1 MNQHKTIDNH
11 AHILPEE
18 TMRQLQKAAPS
29 LGLRL
34 MNIDD
39 RSGILEIAGVTQK
52 PFPREAWDLDLR
64 LRDMDK
70 SHVDVQLLSN
80 TPQTFLYD
88 QEASLGEACAVIQN
102 DQIASLVRKHPDRFL
117 GLATLPMQ
125 APGRAA
131 GELRRA
137 MGSLG
142 LLGFHLASNIQGRN
156 LDDPDLEPVWE
167 AAQALNAFVLVH
179 PFKVAAGERLKSY
192 YLKNLI
198 GNPLDTTIA
207 AASLIFGGVIERY
220 PAISFCFSHG
230 GGFVPY
236 QAGRFIHGW
245 NVRPEPKQFL
255 GRGPA
260 ESLGRMYYD
269 TILHSDATL
278 KFLVDAAGASHVLL
292 GSDYP
297 FDMGYYDG
305 VRQVRSLSIPK
316 SDQELILGDTAK
328 VLLGKAS
335 QGNKKG
341 EVR

>member
-1 MNQHKTIDNH
+1 MNQHKTIDIH

-18 TMRQLQKAAPS
+18 TMRRLQKAAPS
-29 LGLRL
+29 LALQL
-34 MNIDD
+34 KSIDE
-39 RSGILEIAGVTQK
+39 RSGILEIAGITQK

-64 LRDMDK
+64 LQDMDK
-70 SHVDVQLLSN
+70 SHVDIQLLSN

-88 QEASLGEACAVIQN
+88 QEASLGAACAEIQN
-102 DQIASLVRKHPDRFL
+102 DQIASLVGKYPDRFL

-125 APGRAA
+125 APERAA
-131 GELRRA
+131 QELRRA

-167 AAQALNAFVLVH
+167 AAQALSAFVLVH

-207 AASLIFGGVIERY
+207 AASLLFGGVIERY

-255 GRGPA
+255 GHGPA

-278 KFLVDAAGASHVLL
+278 KFLIDSVGASHVLL

-297 FDMGYYDG
+297 FDMGYYEG
-305 VRQVRSLSIPK
+305 VRQVRSLSIPE
-316 SDQELILGDTAK
+316 SDQDLILGGMAT

-335 QGNKKG
+335 QGGNK
-341 EVR
+341 ER

>member
-1 MNQHKTIDNH
+1 
-11 AHILPEE
+11 
-18 TMRQLQKAAPS
+18 
-29 LGLRL
+29 
-34 MNIDD
+34 
-39 RSGILEIAGVTQK
+39 
-52 PFPREAWDLDLR
+52 
-64 LRDMDK
+64 MDK
-70 SHVDVQLLSN
+70 SHVDIQLLSN
-80 TPQTFLYD
+80 TPQSFLYD
-88 QEASLGEACAVIQN
+88 QEASLGAACAEIQN
-102 DQIASLVRKHPDRFL
+102 DQIASLVGKYPDRFL

-125 APGRAA
+125 APVRAA
-131 GELRRA
+131 QELRRA
-137 MGSLG
+137 MGPLG
-142 LLGFHLASNIQGRN
+142 LLGFHLASNVQGRN

-167 AAQALNAFVLVH
+167 AAQALSAFVLIH

-207 AASLIFGGVIERY
+207 AASLLFGGVIERY

-255 GRGPA
+255 SRGPA

-278 KFLVDAAGASHVLL
+278 KFLIDSVGASHVLL

-297 FDMGYYDG
+297 FDMGYYEG

-316 SDQELILGDTAK
+316 SDQDLILGGMAK
-328 VLLGKAS
+328 ALLGKAS
-335 QGNKKG
+335 QGGNK
-341 EVR
+341 ER

>member
-1 MNQHKTIDNH
+1 MSQKKTIDIH

-18 TMRQLQKAAPS
+18 TMRQLQETAPS

-34 MNIDD
+34 TSIDEG
-39 RSGILEIAGVTQK
+39 SAILEIAGVTQK
-52 PFPREAWDLDLR
+52 PFPREAWDLEWR
-64 LRDMDK
+64 LRDMDR
-70 SHVDVQLLSN
+70 SGVDIQLLSN

-88 QEASLGEACAVIQN
+88 QEPSLGAACAAIQN
-102 DQIASLVRKHPDRFL
+102 DQIAALVKRYPDRFR

-125 APGRAA
+125 APELAA
-131 GELRRA
+131 RELRRA

-156 LDDPDLEPVWE
+156 LDDPDLTPVWE
-167 AAQALNAFVLVH
+167 AAQEARAFVLIH
-179 PFKVAAGERLKSY
+179 PFKIAAGERLKSY

-207 AASLIFGGVIERY
+207 GASLIFGGVIERY

-230 GGFVPY
+230 GGFLPY

-255 GRGPA
+255 EQGPA
-260 ESLGRMYYD
+260 ESLGRLYYD
-269 TILHSDATL
+269 TILHSDQML
-278 KFLVDAAGASHVLL
+278 QYLIGSVGANRVML

-297 FDMGYYDG
+297 FDMGYYEG
-305 VRQVRSLSIPK
+305 VRQVRSLAIPAG
-316 SDQELILGDTAK
+316 DQELILGETART
-328 VLLGKAS
+328 LLGMAS
-335 QGNKKG
+335 
-341 EVR
+341 

>member
-1 MNQHKTIDNH
+1 MSQQKTIDIH

-18 TMRQLQKAAPS
+18 TMRQLQKTAPS

-34 MNIDD
+34 TSMDEG
-39 RSGILEIAGVTQK
+39 SAILEIAGVIQK
-52 PFPREAWDLDLR
+52 PFPREAWDLEWR
-64 LRDMDK
+64 LRDMDR
-70 SHVDVQLLSN
+70 SRVDIQLLSN

-88 QEASLGEACAVIQN
+88 QEAALGAACAEIQN
-102 DQIASLVRKHPDRFL
+102 EQIAALARKYPDRFR

-125 APGRAA
+125 APELAA
-131 GELRRA
+131 RELRRA

-156 LDDPDLEPVWE
+156 LDDPNLAPVWE
-167 AAQALNAFVLVH
+167 AAQELSAFILVH
-179 PFKVAAGERLKSY
+179 PFKIAAGDRLKSY

-220 PAISFCFSHG
+220 PAISFCFAHG

-255 GRGPA
+255 EKGPA
-260 ESLGRMYYD
+260 ESLGRIYYD
-269 TILHSDATL
+269 TILHSDGTL
-278 KFLVDAAGASHVLL
+278 QFLIGSVGAARVML

-297 FDMGYYDG
+297 FDMGYYEG
-305 VRQVRSLSIPK
+305 VRQVRSLPIPIHE
-316 SDQELILGDTAK
+316 QELILGETARA
-328 VLLGKAS
+328 LLGMAS
-335 QGNKKG
+335 
-341 EVR
+341 

>member
-1 MNQHKTIDNH
+1 MNQHKIIDIH

-18 TMRQLQKAAPS
+18 TMRQLQKTAPS
-29 LGLRL
+29 LALQL
-34 MNIDD
+34 KNIDE
-39 RSGILEIAGVTQK
+39 RSAILEVAGITQK

-64 LRDMDK
+64 LKDMDK
-70 SHVDVQLLSN
+70 SHVDIQLLSN
-80 TPQTFLYD
+80 TPQTFLYE
-88 QEASLGEACAVIQN
+88 QEAALGTVCAEIQN

-125 APGRAA
+125 APKRAVQ
-131 GELRRA
+131 ELQRA
-137 MGSLG
+137 MGPLG

-167 AAQALNAFVLVH
+167 AAQSLGAFVLVH
-179 PFKVAAGERLKSY
+179 PFKVAAEERLKFY

-220 PAISFCFSHG
+220 PAINFCFVHG

-255 GRGPA
+255 GHGPA
-260 ESLGRMYYD
+260 ESLGRVFFD

-278 KFLVDAAGASHVLL
+278 KFLIDSVGASHVLL

-305 VRQVRSLSIPK
+305 VRQVRSLSISK
-316 SDQELILGDTAK
+316 SDQKLILGDTAK
-328 VLLGKAS
+328 ALLRNTFPGRNREK
-335 QGNKKG
+335 
-341 EVR
+341 

>member
-1 MNQHKTIDNH
+1 MSQQKTIDIH

-18 TMRQLQKAAPS
+18 TMRQLQKTAPS
-29 LGLRL
+29 LGLKL
-34 MNIDD
+34 TSMDEG
-39 RSGILEIAGVTQK
+39 SAILEIAGVTQK
-52 PFPREAWDLDLR
+52 PFPREAWDLEWR
-64 LRDMDK
+64 FRDMDR
-70 SHVDVQLLSN
+70 SQVDIQLLSN

-88 QEASLGEACAVIQN
+88 QEAALGAACAEIQN
-102 DQIASLVRKHPDRFL
+102 EQIAALVRSYPDRFR

-125 APGRAA
+125 APELAA
-131 GELRRA
+131 RELRRA

-156 LDDPDLEPVWE
+156 LDDPNLTPVWE
-167 AAQALNAFVLVH
+167 AAQELGAFILVH
-179 PFKVAAGERLKSY
+179 PFKIAAGDRLKSY

-220 PAISFCFSHG
+220 PAISFCFAHG
-230 GGFVPY
+230 GGFLPY

-255 GRGPA
+255 ARGPA
-260 ESLGRMYYD
+260 ESLGRIYYD
-269 TILHSDATL
+269 TILHSDAAL
-278 KFLVDAAGASHVLL
+278 QFLIGSVGADRVML

-297 FDMGYYDG
+297 FDMGYYEG

-316 SDQELILGDTAK
+316 HEQELILGETART
-328 VLLGKAS
+328 LLRMAS
-335 QGNKKG
+335 
-341 EVR
+341 

>member
-1 MNQHKTIDNH
+1 MPISFRKRRCD
-11 AHILPEE
+11 E
-18 TMRQLQKAAPS
+18 LQKAAPS
-29 LGLRL
+29 LALQL
-34 MNIDD
+34 KHIDE

-52 PFPREAWDLDLR
+52 PFPREAWDLELR
-64 LRDMDK
+64 LQDMDK
-70 SHVDVQLLSN
+70 SHVDIQLLSN
-80 TPQTFLYD
+80 TPQSFLYD
-88 QEASLGEACAVIQN
+88 QEASLGAACAEIQN

-125 APGRAA
+125 APERAA
-131 GELRRA
+131 QELRRA

-167 AAQALNAFVLVH
+167 AAQALGAFVLIH

-207 AASLIFGGVIERY
+207 AASLLFGGVIERY

-255 GRGPA
+255 SRGPA

-278 KFLVDAAGASHVLL
+278 KFLIDSVGASHVLL

-297 FDMGYYDG
+297 FDMGYYEG
-305 VRQVRSLSIPK
+305 VRQVRSLSIPEG
-316 SDQELILGDTAK
+316 DQDLILGGMATA
-328 VLLGKAS
+328 LLRKAS
-335 QGNKKG
+335 QSGNK
-341 EVR
+341 ER

>member
-1 MNQHKTIDNH
+1 MNQHKTLDVH

-29 LGLRL
+29 LALQLRS
-34 MNIDD
+34 IDE
-39 RSGILEIAGVTQK
+39 RSGILEVAGVTQK

-64 LRDMDK
+64 LLDMDK
-70 SHVDVQLLSN
+70 SHVDIQLLSN

-88 QEASLGEACAVIQN
+88 QEAALGAACAEIQN
-102 DQIASLVRKHPDRFL
+102 DQIASLAKKYPDRFL

-125 APGRAA
+125 APERAA
-131 GELRRA
+131 QELRRA

-156 LDDPDLEPVWE
+156 LDDPDLDPVWE
-167 AAQALNAFVLVH
+167 AAQALGAFVLVH
-179 PFKVAAGERLKSY
+179 PFKVAAGDRLKSY

-198 GNPLDTTIA
+198 GNPLETTIA

-220 PAISFCFSHG
+220 PAITFCFAHG

-255 GRGPA
+255 ERGPA
-260 ESLGRMYYD
+260 ESLVRIYYD
-269 TILHSDATL
+269 TILHSDKTL
-278 KFLVDAAGASHVLL
+278 QFLIDSVGASHVLL

-316 SDQELILGDTAK
+316 SDQELILGNTAK
-328 VLLGKAS
+328 GLLGLAS
-335 QGNKKG
+335 
-341 EVR
+341 

>member
-1 MNQHKTIDNH
+1 
-11 AHILPEE
+11 
-18 TMRQLQKAAPS
+18 MRRLQKAAPS
-29 LGLRL
+29 LALQL
-34 MNIDD
+34 KSIDE

-52 PFPREAWDLDLR
+52 PFPSEAWDLDLR
-64 LRDMDK
+64 LQDMDK
-70 SHVDVQLLSN
+70 SHVDIQLLSN

-88 QEASLGEACAVIQN
+88 QEASLGAACAEIQN
-102 DQIASLVRKHPDRFL
+102 DQIASLVGKHPDRFL

-125 APGRAA
+125 APERAA
-131 GELRRA
+131 LELRRA
-137 MGSLG
+137 MDSLG

-167 AAQALNAFVLVH
+167 AAQALSAFVLVH
-179 PFKVAAGERLKSY
+179 PFKAAAGERLKSY

-207 AASLIFGGVIERY
+207 AASLLFGGVIERY
-220 PAISFCFSHG
+220 PAISFCFAHG

-245 NVRPEPKQFL
+245 NVRPEPKQFI
-255 GRGPA
+255 GHGPA

-278 KFLVDAAGASHVLL
+278 KFLIDSVGASHVLL

-297 FDMGYYDG
+297 FDMGYYEG
-305 VRQVRSLSIPK
+305 VKQVCSLSIPK
-316 SDQELILGDTAK
+316 SDQELILGGMATA
-328 VLLGKAS
+328 LLGKAS
-335 QGNKKG
+335 QGRNK
-341 EVR
+341 ER

>member
-1 MNQHKTIDNH
+1 MNRHKTIDIH

-29 LGLRL
+29 LTLQLKR
-34 MNIDD
+34 IDE

-52 PFPREAWDLDLR
+52 PFPREAWDMDLR
-64 LRDMDK
+64 LQDMDK
-70 SHVDVQLLSN
+70 SNVDIQLLSN

-88 QEASLGEACAVIQN
+88 QEASLGAACAEIQN
-102 DQIASLVRKHPDRFL
+102 DQITSIIRKHPDRFM

-125 APGRAA
+125 APGLAA
-131 GELRRA
+131 QELQRA
-137 MGSLG
+137 MGPLG

-167 AAQALNAFVLVH
+167 AAQTLGAFILIH

-207 AASLIFGGVIERY
+207 AASLIFGGVIEHY
-220 PAISFCFSHG
+220 PAIKFCFAHG

-245 NVRPEPKQFL
+245 NVRPEPRQFL
-255 GRGPA
+255 RHGPA

-278 KFLVDAAGASHVLL
+278 KFLIDSVGAPHVLL

-297 FDMGYYDG
+297 FDMGCYDG
-305 VRQVRSLSIPK
+305 VRRVRSLPIPE
-316 SDQELILGDTAK
+316 SDQNLILGDTAK
-328 VLLGKAS
+328 ALLGYAS
-335 QGNKKG
+335 QGRNK
-341 EVR
+341 ER